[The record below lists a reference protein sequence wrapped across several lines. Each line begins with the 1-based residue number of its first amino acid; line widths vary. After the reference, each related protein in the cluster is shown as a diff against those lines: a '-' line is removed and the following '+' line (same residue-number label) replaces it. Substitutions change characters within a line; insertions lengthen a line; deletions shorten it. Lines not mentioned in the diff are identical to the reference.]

1 MNFNFDFINNNI
13 INKSIISSL
22 DNIKDILDNDN
33 NSIYYNLLSFEEKR
47 KEIFNDL
54 HLIITMHKKLS
65 SIKKSNI
72 NDIIKKYLSNVKIYC
87 NYIFNRDINN
97 IYDLYILSFSFN
109 IYINSI
115 ILFFYSIIICN
126 NLSFYSKKFSK
137 YYNLI
142 VDFKKFYNSLQ
153 NIFINNFND
162 CIINPSFSKNLS
174 ILFFDNFYK
183 LNINI
188 DTFII

>member
-1 MNFNFDFINNNI
+1 MNFNFDFIDNNI

-126 NLSFYSKKFSK
+126 NLSFYSLEFSK

-162 CIINPSFSKNLS
+162 CIINPSLSKNLS
-174 ILFFDNFYK
+174 FLFFDNFYK